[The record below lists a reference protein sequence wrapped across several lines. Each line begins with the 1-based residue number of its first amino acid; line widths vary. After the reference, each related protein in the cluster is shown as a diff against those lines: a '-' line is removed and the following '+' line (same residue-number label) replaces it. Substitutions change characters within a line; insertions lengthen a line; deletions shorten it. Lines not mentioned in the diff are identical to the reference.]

1 MSTIAVTI
9 KEADRRFIEEAM
21 KSGRYLSE
29 SEVVAD
35 AIAELKAREQI
46 RRAQLAELK
55 ADIDIGIQQL
65 NRGEG
70 RTWNAEDIKAEGRKR
85 LASRNHKG

>member
-1 MSTIAVTI
+1 MSTLAVTI

-46 RRAQLAELK
+46 RQAQLAELK

-65 NRGEG
+65 DRGEG
-70 RTWNAEDIKAEGRKR
+70 RSWNAEEIKAKGREL
-85 LASRNHKG
+85 LASRNHKR